1 MGKELRKP
9 GVRCGSVF
17 RILWGNTRGGS
28 IPPFRTNEFKHL
40 LLFAILSGF
49 FPPLNDGWGLETNS
63 WKLQF
68 AYMCFRT

>member
-9 GVRCGSVF
+9 GVMGC
-17 RILWGNTRGGS
+17 ND
-28 IPPFRTNEFKHL
+28 FKHL
-40 LLFAILSGF
+40 LLYAIPSGF
-49 FPPLNDGWGLETNS
+49 FPPLNDGSGLETNS

>member
-28 IPPFRTNEFKHL
+28 IPPFRTNDFKHL
-40 LLFAILSGF
+40 LTSTIFASSLPLFKVSIIFS
-49 FPPLNDGWGLETNS
+49 
-63 WKLQF
+63 
-68 AYMCFRT
+68 